1 MREKNTDSRK
11 QEEPSS
17 SLKDNPSLKKHFG
30 TDGIRGIPNESL
42 TEEIVLK
49 VCSSVEKILSPKTIA
64 LIADTRSSS
73 ETIAMWISNGF
84 SQEVTIFNYGI
95 LPSGSMPIL
104 LDELNHDMGIIISA
118 SHNPSE
124 YNGIKLI
131 DKNGSKLSD
140 EVEILIEE
148 TMDSIEVPKRTSI
161 IKESHL
167 GYENYKIFLDSIN
180 DIDFS
185 QFNLV
190 VDSANGAAY
199 KIIEDIIPKKKSTA
213 TFIANKP
220 NGSNINENSGATH
233 TENLVNIMKDGQ
245 LGISFD
251 GDADRLIMI
260 DENKK
265 VANGDVIIA
274 LLATYLSKIKK
285 LDNESVVSTVMSNYG
300 FKIAMKNNNFNL
312 IETPV
317 GDKYVAEAMK
327 KYKAVLGGEQSG
339 HIIFSEY
346 LPVGDGIVTFLLVL
360 KALNYFNTTLSDFRK
375 ENIQEYPQKLINI
388 ELGDTLNKEELEF
401 INQIAFELSNKKN
414 LDGRYLIRNSGTEPL
429 LRVLVEAK
437 NSQEMDIFLDELLI
451 KINDYLN

>member
-42 TEEIVLK
+42 TEEIVSK

-95 LPSGSMPIL
+95 LPSGSKPIL

-148 TMDSIEVPKRTSI
+148 TMDSIEVPKETSI

-199 KIIEDIIPKKKSTA
+199 KIIEDIIPKNKSAA

-220 NGSNINENSGATH
+220 NGSNINERIIRTKNNTG
-233 TENLVNIMKDGQ
+233 
-245 LGISFD
+245 
-251 GDADRLIMI
+251 
-260 DENKK
+260 KK
-265 VANGDVIIA
+265 A
-274 LLATYLSKIKK
+274 YEYSKIVF
-285 LDNESVVSTVMSNYG
+285 LIVFFECSEEALFFQIRISVSINRPLSNVRVVSIRAKFIIYFLSFHQRSILLKMLLEESRQT
-300 FKIAMKNNNFNL
+300 
-312 IETPV
+312 
-317 GDKYVAEAMK
+317 
-327 KYKAVLGGEQSG
+327 QSVS
-339 HIIFSEY
+339 FFFY
-346 LPVGDGIVTFLLVL
+346 LLFVSPEVFFFYLHPHH
-360 KALNYFNTTLSDFRK
+360 
-375 ENIQEYPQKLINI
+375 NI
-388 ELGDTLNKEELEF
+388 
-401 INQIAFELSNKKN
+401 
-414 LDGRYLIRNSGTEPL
+414 
-429 LRVLVEAK
+429 
-437 NSQEMDIFLDELLI
+437 SQ
-451 KINDYLN
+451 